1 VEPLAVVLGLAGA
14 AWGLAADRIAA
25 RWPAHE
31 DGSVRKPD
39 WRTIVVVGFGLA
51 SLAVVPGR
59 FVELPER
66 VLFAAL
72 FATCVLLLATDLD
85 QRILPDELTLPL
97 ILVGAA
103 VLVWGGDSLV
113 NRQPA
118 WFAVGGAIVIPF
130 GLLALSIP
138 FGEGAFGGGDVKFL
152 AGAGLILGAIR
163 LAIAVFVGA
172 MLSGVVIVALIAS
185 RRISLHSYVPYGPFL
200 MIGVVWAALLPAT
213 T

>member
-1 VEPLAVVLGLAGA
+1 VEPLAVVLGLVGA
-14 AWGLAADRIAA
+14 AWGLAADRLAA

-31 DGSVRKPD
+31 DGSVRRPD
-39 WRTIVVVGFGLA
+39 WRTIAVVVFGLV

-59 FVELPER
+59 FADLPER
-66 VLFAAL
+66 VLFVAL

-118 WFAVGGAIVIPF
+118 WFAIGGAIVIPF

-152 AGAGLILGAIR
+152 AGAGLVLGAIR

-172 MLSGVVIVALIAS
+172 MLSGVVIVALIAT
-185 RRISLHSYVPYGPFL
+185 RRISLHSYVPFGPFL